1 MHFGGID
8 DKFADY
14 ETARFVVIPV
24 PYDLTSTYQAGSRKG
39 PQAILEASCNME
51 LFDEELCTE
60 TFRAGIH
67 TMSPLEVAAS
77 GPETMIGKVE
87 KVVADIC
94 ADDKVPV
101 TLGGE
106 HSISIG
112 AIAAV
117 HAWYPDLTVVH
128 LDAHADMRDSYQGTR
143 YGHASVARRV
153 SEMCPVI
160 EIGIRSMSYEE
171 DCFIREQGVYVVS
184 ADEMKTDSECIEKI
198 CASLSSDVYV
208 SIDLDV
214 FDPAVMPAT
223 GTPEPGGLTW
233 DDVRKVTK
241 AIARTARI
249 RGFDIVELCPLPGIV
264 APDFTAAKLVYRMI
278 GYCELHDNGYREVEK

>member
-1 MHFGGID
+1 MNFCGID
-8 DKFADY
+8 DICAAY
-14 ETARFVVIPV
+14 ETARFVVVPV

-39 PQAILEASCNME
+39 PQAILEASSNME
-51 LFDEELCTE
+51 LFDEELHTE

-67 TMSPLEVAAS
+67 TMVPLESEAS
-77 GPETMIGKVE
+77 GPEAMIGKVE
-87 KVVADIC
+87 KVVADVCRDGKI
-94 ADDKVPV
+94 PV

-112 AIAAV
+112 AIAAI
-117 HAWYPDLTVVH
+117 HAQYPDITVVH

-153 SEMCPVI
+153 SEKCPLI
-160 EIGIRSMSYEE
+160 EVGIRSMSYEE
-171 DCFIREQGVYVVS
+171 DCFIREQGVFVLS
-184 ADEMKTDSECIEKI
+184 PDEMKADSECIRKVFT
-198 CASLSSDVYV
+198 SLSKNVYV

-241 AIARTARI
+241 EIALTARI
-249 RGFDIVELCPLPGIV
+249 RGFDVVELCPLPGMV
-264 APDFTAAKLVYRMI
+264 APDFTAAKLVYRMM
-278 GYCELHDNGYREVEK
+278 GYCELQRDGYTER